1 MDTFI
6 KILKFILRTIWV
18 IFVFSIKTFFT
29 IARII
34 FRNTQESDKRFY
46 KEVEEKGNHI

>member
-18 IFVFSIKTFFT
+18 IFVFSIKTFIT
-29 IARII
+29 MARII

-46 KEVEEKGNHI
+46 REVEEKGNHI

>member
-18 IFVFSIKTFFT
+18 IFVFSIKIFIT
-29 IARII
+29 IAGII

-46 KEVEEKGNHI
+46 REVEEKGNHI

>member
-1 MDTFI
+1 MDTII
-6 KILKFILRTIWV
+6 KILKFILSTIWI
-18 IFVFSIKTFFT
+18 IFVFSIKTFIT
-29 IARII
+29 MARII